1 MANLHTQF
9 KKFEERISI
18 NSTQRDLIIKRHS
31 ALRKVIT
38 NYFKQKNGVY
48 VPDFFI
54 QGSYKM
60 NTMVQKKD
68 GSFDVDLGIF
78 FPQKPNFTPTTMQS
92 NVLEAVKNQT
102 TNGAQHL
109 KKCIRVNYVGEF
121 NADLPVYY
129 QVGTDGQAYIAVK
142 NGSWVKDDP
151 EKFVNWVTDNRKS
164 KEIDND
170 GQLLRVIKYL
180 KRWANLL
187 SFKTPSG
194 VALTVYACKNF
205 SASKDRDDEALS
217 KTINNM
223 YSSFTGLFG
232 SLSCQCPVE
241 PFDDLV
247 SNLDNS
253 QKNKFKEALG
263 NLKDDAAKAL
273 SSTDTTLAVLLWSKH
288 LGDKFKV

>member
-1 MANLHTQF
+1 MANLHLQF

-18 NSTQRDLIIKRHS
+18 TSTQRDLIVKRHS
-31 ALRKVIT
+31 ALRTVIT
-38 NYFKQKNGVY
+38 NYFKQKNGIT

-78 FPQKPNFTPTTMQS
+78 FPQKPSLTPTTIQS

-102 TNGAQHL
+102 TSGAQHL

-129 QVGTDGQAYIAVK
+129 KLGANPQAHIAVK
-142 NGSWVKDDP
+142 NGDWVKDDP
-151 EKFVNWVTDNRKS
+151 EKFISWVNSIRNT
-164 KEIDND
+164 KEIGND

-187 SFKTPSG
+187 PFKTPSG
-194 VALTVYACKNF
+194 VALTVWVTNNF
-205 SASKDRDDEALS
+205 SASKDRDDDALL
-217 KTINNM
+217 KTINSI
-223 YSSFTGLFG
+223 YSSFWW
-232 SLSCQCPVE
+232 SVSCQCPVE
-241 PFDDLV
+241 PFDDLL
-247 SNLDNS
+247 SNLDSS
-253 QKNKFKEALG
+253 QKDKFKETLG
-263 NLKDDAAKAL
+263 ELKDDAAKAV
-273 SSTDTTLAVLLWSKH
+273 SASDTNLAVSYWAKH
-288 LGDKFKV
+288 LGDKFKL